1 MYGPMGKDTLDTDA
15 RKRSSWAGAAGVAV
29 ALGLT
34 ELFAGLSSSIPS
46 AISAIGA
53 VVVDVTPGWLE
64 SFAISTFGTADK
76 AVLAVGIFV
85 VALLF
90 GWLLG
95 RASSRSPAPIL
106 IGFALFAGLG
116 IAAQLA
122 EAGSEAAVVVVT
134 TLIAAGIGLLVWYG
148 IKEWTAPRVG
158 EVTDGDVP
166 SIDRRRLLVAVGAA
180 ATVTVVTLSI
190 GRSRIRSRAQAQI
203 AALEL
208 PEPIEIAADPT
219 AENDFDLKFVPP
231 IVVSNLTFYRIDSAL
246 VVPTVDADEW
256 TLTVGGMVD
265 NEVTLTYQDLMEL
278 PLIERYATLACVS
291 NEVGDN
297 LVGNALWTGVPL
309 TDVLDLAGVQE
320 GADQLASRSVDGWTA
335 GFPTELAYD
344 GREPLIAVGMNREV
358 LPANHGFP
366 ARLVVP
372 GLYGYVS
379 ATKWLTEI
387 ELTTWDAFDGYW
399 IPRGWA
405 KEGPIKTQ
413 SRIDRPKNGNHL
425 ELGGYTFGGVA
436 WAPTRGI
443 ERVEVQIDDGPW
455 LEAELTVPLSEN
467 SWVQWAFDAEVG
479 PGDHT
484 IRVRATDGTGETQPE
499 DRVRPKPDGAEGWH
513 TIRFV
518 GSEDT

>member
-1 MYGPMGKDTLDTDA
+1 MGKDTLGSNA

-53 VVVDVTPGWLE
+53 VIVDITPGWLE

-76 AVLAVGIFV
+76 AVLAVGIVV

-90 GWLLG
+90 GWFLG
-95 RASSRSPAPIL
+95 RASVRSPIPIVL
-106 IGFALFAGLG
+106 GFAMFAGLG

-122 EAGSEAAVVVVT
+122 EAGSSSAIVVAT
-134 TLIAAGIGLLVWYG
+134 TLIAAGAGLLVWYG
-148 IKEWTAPRVG
+148 IKEWTAPRD
-158 EVTDGDVP
+158 EAITDGDTP
-166 SIDRRRLLVAVGAA
+166 SIDRRRLLLAVGAA
-180 ATVTVVTLSI
+180 ATVSIVTLSI
-190 GRSRIRSRAQAQI
+190 GRAKIRSRAEAQI

-208 PEPIEIAADPT
+208 PEPVEVAADPT
-219 AENDFDLKFVPP
+219 AENDFGLSLVPP

-246 VVPTVDADEW
+246 VVPTVDPDEW
-256 TLTVGGMVD
+256 TLTVKGLVD
-265 NEVTLTYQDLMEL
+265 SEVTLTYQDLMDL

-291 NEVGDN
+291 NEVGDR
-297 LVGNALWTGVPL
+297 LVGNALWTGVKL
-309 TDVLDLAGVQE
+309 TDVLDLAGVQA
-320 GADQLASRSVDGWTA
+320 GADQLASRSVDGWSA

-366 ARLVVP
+366 ARLIVP

-399 IPRGWA
+399 IPRGWS

-413 SRIDRPKNGNHL
+413 SRVDRPKNGNHIG
-425 ELGGYTFGGVA
+425 LGTFTFGGVA
-436 WAPTRGI
+436 WAPTLGI
-443 ERVEVQIDDGPW
+443 ERVEVQIDEDPW
-455 LEAELTVPLSEN
+455 FETELTAPLTKN
-467 SWVQWAFDAEVG
+467 SWVQWSFETEVVESG
-479 PGDHT
+479 PHT
-484 IRVRATDGTGETQPE
+484 IRVRATDGTGETQPG
-499 DRVRPKPDGAEGWH
+499 DRVSPKPDGAEGWH
-513 TIRFV
+513 MIRFV
-518 GSEDT
+518 ASEDA